1 MNEKQLL
8 ISLKEGDHKAFTLLY
23 NQYWKQV
30 YNFCR
35 LYVQEHAA
43 EEVMQ
48 EVFVK
53 LWTLRAS
60 IDENKNFKGYLFIM
74 TRNLIFNQTR
84 NGMYESAV
92 KMTLMS
98 AVEESCEIEEE
109 ISAKNLSEYI
119 DGIIK
124 KMPPQRQLIFNLS
137 RKNHLSYKEIAEKL
151 SVSEK
156 TVEQSIGR
164 TLKSLKQHIVTHL
177 VTFFIL
183 MSSFTWTIVK

>member
-35 LYVQEHAA
+35 LYIQEYAA

-109 ISAKNLSEYI
+109 ISANDLSEYI

-151 SVSEK
+151 NVSEK

-164 TLKSLKQHIVTHL
+164 TLKSLKQQIVTHL

-183 MSSFTWTIVK
+183 MSSFT